1 MIFFLIY
8 VVGFILTLTFLKL
21 FGKKMEIDY
30 DPPHDDDYDDY
41 KNNAEAYL
49 FFSLSWF
56 VTAPIFLVVVIVQ
69 LLYKFSQWFL
79 KYPNV

>member
-30 DPPHDDDYDDY
+30 DSPHGEDYDDY

-56 VTAPIFLVVVIVQ
+56 VTAPMFTVVVIVQ

>member
-1 MIFFLIY
+1 MIFILIY
-8 VVGFILTLTFLKL
+8 IVGFILTLTFLKL

-30 DPPHDDDYDDY
+30 DPPHEPDYDDY

-49 FFSLSWF
+49 FFSLTWIATVPMF
-56 VTAPIFLVVVIVQ
+56 TVVVIVQ

>member
-1 MIFFLIY
+1 MIFILFYII
-8 VVGFILTLTFLKL
+8 GFILTLTFLKL

-30 DPPHDDDYDDY
+30 DPPHEPEYDDY

-56 VTAPIFLVVVIVQ
+56 VTAPMFIIVVFFNS
-69 LLYKFSQWFL
+69 LYKFVQWFL